1 MLLITV
7 LFHSDY
13 RTPINMD
20 KELYSSYAEI
30 GKLMKCVYCKKGKL
44 TFCDNATE
52 RVNIGHSYESGLC
65 IEWQR
70 KSVAWYNITIQYS
83 YNLKFRSVHWFIY
96 GFSIVISRSTWLH
109 NSIILYVFYR
119 KPAMHTS
126 EFLSHPN
133 LFL

>member
-1 MLLITV
+1 MLKLGSWWNASIAK
-7 LFHSDY
+7 
-13 RTPINMD
+13 
-20 KELYSSYAEI
+20 KE
-30 GKLMKCVYCKKGKL
+30 VD
-44 TFCDNATE
+44 DNATE

-83 YNLKFRSVHWFIY
+83 YNLKFRSVHWFIS

-133 LFL
+133 LFLSFCFSRWYTASAFNEHSHTHFLEYSSS